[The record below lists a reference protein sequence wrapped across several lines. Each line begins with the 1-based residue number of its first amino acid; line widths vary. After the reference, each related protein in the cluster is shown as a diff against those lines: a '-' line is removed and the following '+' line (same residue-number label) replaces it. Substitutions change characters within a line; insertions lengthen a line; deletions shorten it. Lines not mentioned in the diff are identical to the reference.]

1 MHKATAADRQPPS
14 RYQEHSMKTPT
25 LIAAI
30 AVALA
35 CGAASASQEHVVAQ
49 KDKAFSTKKLD
60 IKVGDKVAFRN
71 DDGFSHNIFSLTDAM
86 PFDLGTYGGGQMK
99 TVTFGKPG
107 KFEIECAIHPDMRM
121 V

>member
-1 MHKATAADRQPPS
+1 
-14 RYQEHSMKTPT
+14 MKIST
-25 LIAAI
+25 LVIAA
-30 AVALA
+30 AALA
-35 CGAASASQEHVVAQ
+35 SAGALASQEHLVSQ

-86 PFDLGTYGGGQMK
+86 PFDLGTYGSGQMK
-99 TVTFGKPG
+99 TVTFGKAG

-121 V
+121 VVNVAP